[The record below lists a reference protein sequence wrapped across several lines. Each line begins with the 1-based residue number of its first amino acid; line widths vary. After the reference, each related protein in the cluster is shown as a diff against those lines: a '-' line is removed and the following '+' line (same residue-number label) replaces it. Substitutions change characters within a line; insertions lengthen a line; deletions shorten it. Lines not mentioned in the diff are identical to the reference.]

1 MAHVRVGSL
10 ADIEAACSSSWSIL
24 VKLFR
29 RKFLQLA
36 ANTAALPL
44 ISRFARA
51 QSYPARPV
59 RLVVGAVPG
68 SAPDVVARL
77 IAHSLA
83 ERLGQSFIVENHSG
97 ASGNLAT
104 EAVARA
110 APDGYTLLLISA
122 GNAINSSLYENLN
135 FDLIRDVAPVAG
147 IVSFPMVITVRAPL
161 PVNSLADL
169 IAYANAKPGKVNIGT
184 PPIGSPQHVAGEL
197 FKMLTGTN
205 FVLVAYRGGPPAI
218 SDALGGQIDGV
229 IGTVLLL
236 IDFIRSGKLR
246 ALAVTGA
253 VRSELLPD
261 IPTVST
267 IVPGFEASQWIG
279 LGAPAHTPAAIIERL
294 NDEVNTSLAEAKI
307 KARLIDLGGTA
318 FPSAPSEFGAFIA
331 AETAKWG
338 KVVKFANLKPE

>member
-1 MAHVRVGSL
+1 MNL
-10 ADIEAACSSSWSIL
+10 L
-24 VKLFR
+24 R
-29 RKFLQLA
+29 RGFLHLA
-36 ANTAALPL
+36 ASATALSL
-44 ISRFARA
+44 TSRLAWT
-51 QSYPARPV
+51 QSYPTRQV
-59 RLVVGAVPG
+59 RFMVGAVPG
-68 SAPDVVARL
+68 SAPDVIARL
-77 IAHSLA
+77 IAQSLA
-83 ERLGQSFIVENHSG
+83 ERLGQSFVVENRSG

-122 GNAINSSLYENLN
+122 GNAINTSLYENLN
-135 FDLIRDVAPVAG
+135 FDLIRDIAPVAG
-147 IVSFPMVITVRAPL
+147 IVSFPMVITVRAPF
-161 PVNSLADL
+161 PANTLAEL
-169 IAYANAKPGKVNIGT
+169 IAYAKARPGKINIGT

-205 FVLVAYRGGPPAI
+205 VVLVAYRGGPPAI
-218 SDALGGQIDGV
+218 TDALGGQIDGV

-253 VRSELLPD
+253 ARSDLLPD

-267 IVPGFEASQWIG
+267 IVPDFEASQWIG
-279 LGAPAHTPAAIIERL
+279 IGAPARTPAAIIERL
-294 NDEVNTSLAEAKI
+294 NGEANASLADPRI
-307 KARLIDLGGTA
+307 KTRLIELGGMA
-318 FPSAPSEFGAFIA
+318 FPGAPSEFATFVA

>member
-1 MAHVRVGSL
+1 MKFPRRTFLRV
-10 ADIEAACSSSWSIL
+10 AAG
-24 VKLFR
+24 
-29 RKFLQLA
+29 A
-36 ANTAALPL
+36 AALSAA
-44 ISRFARA
+44 IRHARA
-51 QSYPARPV
+51 ETYPSRPV

-68 SAPDVVARL
+68 SAPDHVARL
-77 IAHSLA
+77 VAQSLA
-83 ERLGQSFIVENHSG
+83 ERLGQSFIVENRSG
-97 ASGNLAT
+97 ASGNLAA
-104 EAVARA
+104 EAVVGA
-110 APDGYTLLLISA
+110 APDGYTLLLVSA
-122 GNAINSSLYENLN
+122 GNAINSSLYENLS

-147 IVSFPMVITVRAPL
+147 IVSFPMVITVRAPFPANTL
-161 PVNSLADL
+161 VEL
-169 IAYANAKPGKVNIGT
+169 IAYANANPGKINIGT

-205 FVLVAYRGGPPAI
+205 VVLVAYRGGPPAI
-218 SDALGGQIDGV
+218 SDALGGQIDGI

-246 ALAVTGA
+246 ALAATGA

-267 IVPGFEASQWIG
+267 IVPDFEASQWIG
-279 LGAPAHTPAAIIERL
+279 LGAPANTPAAIIERL
-294 NDEVNTSLAEAKI
+294 NGEANACLADAKI

-318 FPSAPSEFGAFIA
+318 FPGAPSEFGAFVA